1 MAGAIGSGGLGDI
14 AISVGY
20 ARFENDVTIAALLVI
35 LVLVFMTQIIG
46 DWVARR
52 VERLLYQ
59 TIHI

>member
-1 MAGAIGSGGLGDI
+1 MAGAIGSGGLGEI

-52 VERLLYQ
+52 VERL
-59 TIHI
+59 